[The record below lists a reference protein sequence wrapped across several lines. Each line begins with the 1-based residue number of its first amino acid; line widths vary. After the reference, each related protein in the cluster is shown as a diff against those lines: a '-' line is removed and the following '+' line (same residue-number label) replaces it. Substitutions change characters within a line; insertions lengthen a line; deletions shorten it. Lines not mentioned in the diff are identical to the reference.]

1 MGDSLGGRGGASSR
15 APRRSGTPD
24 PRAGQ
29 VGAPR
34 PGHSGPGRSTSPGRS
49 HSQSSDP
56 PVPPLKC
63 LLTQSL
69 DIAFQAHLQR
79 LFLIRGRE
87 LWLLLSLCKPLRALQ
102 SNPTPAPHNFSS
114 SPPPPPPLQDTPPV
128 ISCVNHTGC
137 LKTWNRNSP
146 TVVSSFVICV
156 PTWKCCPVHSCNKHP
171 LKI

>member
-1 MGDSLGGRGGASSR
+1 MQPVLLDLKRVQRHMQFLAK
-15 APRRSGTPD
+15 ANI
-24 PRAGQ
+24 
-29 VGAPR
+29 
-34 PGHSGPGRSTSPGRS
+34 S
-49 HSQSSDP
+49 HLFFTKTATEGKEGNGSY
-56 PVPPLKC
+56 
-63 LLTQSL
+63 LTQSL
-69 DIAFQAHLQR
+69 EIAFQAHLQR

-114 SPPPPPPLQDTPPV
+114 PPPPPPPLQDTPPV

-156 PTWKCCPVHSCNKHP
+156 PTWKCCPVHSCNEHP